1 MNYLVDTHILIWS
14 FVDPDKL
21 SQKVQSTLLSEENT
35 IYYSQYSLWEISL
48 KYSLGK
54 LQLKNKTPEQFY
66 EVIENSFFICKPIE
80 NLELITF
87 YKLPVEHKD
96 PFDRAIIWQSIINE
110 LILISVDEKLDIYK
124 KYGLKCL

>member
-66 EVIENSFFICKPIE
+66 EVIENSFLICKPID

>member
-21 SQKVQSTLLSEENT
+21 SQKVQSTLLNEENT

-54 LQLKNKTPEQFY
+54 LQLKNRTPEQFY
-66 EVIENSFFICKPIE
+66 EVLDNSFFICKLID

-87 YKLPVEHKD
+87 YKLPVEYKD